1 MYFWTT
7 QFDLDLPENMAG
19 YPNLEENIVERAR
32 QLDAAILIL
41 G

>member
-1 MYFWTT
+1 MYFWTK
-7 QFDLDLPENMAG
+7 QFALDLPENMAG
-19 YPNLEENIVERAR
+19 NPNLAENVVETAR